1 MDEIEQ
7 ILQEFDHFL
16 ESLKEYK
23 KNHAKIQKFN
33 I

>member
-7 ILQEFDHFL
+7 ILQELDHFL

-23 KNHAKIQKFN
+23 TNHAEDTKI
-33 I
+33 